1 MTGLERKIL
10 QIVRKVN
17 PDDPIEYVRNIVK
30 DIARSKLDDKIRKC
44 KACDISSSNKA
55 TTRGDTNADILILS
69 DFVLPDNKNEEA
81 WNMIQSTLDFYH
93 IDIHQC
99 FFMNAVNC
107 CPYLMLEREVLY
119 RIPNLHEEQS
129 CRKYIDLAIEIL
141 KPKFMII
148 LGNTALNSMINSNV
162 DTVRGKILDVKGI
175 PTMVTYSPSHLIWR
189 RENDPDGYECEKNIF
204 FKDFEKISEEI
215 RSDK

>member
-30 DIARSKLDDKIRKC
+30 DIARSKLDHKIRTC
-44 KACDISSSNKA
+44 KACDISFPNKSV
-55 TTRGDTNADILILS
+55 TYGSTNADILILS
-69 DFVLPDNKNEEA
+69 DYVLPGDKNQEA
-81 WNMIQSTLDFYH
+81 WNMIQSTLNFYN
-93 IDIHQC
+93 IDLHRC

-107 CPYLMLEREVLY
+107 CPYLKLEHEVLY

-129 CRKYIDLAIEIL
+129 CRRYIDQAIAIV

-148 LGNTALNSMINSNV
+148 LGNTTLNSMISSNLEI
-162 DTVRGKILDVKGI
+162 VRGKILDVKGI
-175 PTMVTYSPSHLIWR
+175 PTMVTYSPSHLLWK
-189 RENDPDGYECEKNIF
+189 REHDPDGYECEKNIF
-204 FKDFEKISEEI
+204 FKDFERISEEI
-215 RSDK
+215 KEQ

>member
-30 DIARSKLDDKIRKC
+30 DIARSKLDDEIRKC
-44 KACDISSSNKA
+44 KACDISSSSKA

-69 DFVLPDNKNEEA
+69 DFVLPDDKNQEA

-93 IDIHQC
+93 IDIHKC

-107 CPYLMLEREVLY
+107 CPYLMLEREILY